1 MLVTRVRLPAC
12 AFASYSCDSGLNP
25 GLNIFVGRYRFQQ
38 WACDCFKIVFCEAG
52 NTRSMHKWA
61 DSVKFFDSG
70 FILHRKTTESSPAGN
85 QVLQV
90 FASMRFT
97 NSNCNVVAFASAG
110 ATTLAS
116 FLATHVFRL
125 ADITHATTWG
135 RVHTFFV
142 AATLINKFYISWVPL
157 FFVDNCEKDMD
168 TLGFEPRAFRMRSGC
183 DTTTPCALCSSLLDS
198 INLLFD
204 WPRTRKQEYSSS
216 SCHNRLAN
224 IQCCCGIHLLHD
236 LWLSPSSRFSFI
248 SSPLC
253 VGRKRVEHL

>member
-1 MLVTRVRLPAC
+1 MGTHHTHHCATLSRACSVTVSYKPPMLVTRVRLPAC

-116 FLATHVFRL
+116 FLATHVLDWLTSRML
-125 ADITHATTWG
+125 QPEDE
-135 RVHTFFV
+135 
-142 AATLINKFYISWVPL
+142 YIH
-157 FFVDNCEKDMD
+157 
-168 TLGFEPRAFRMRSGC
+168 
-183 DTTTPCALCSSLLDS
+183 SLWQQL
-198 INLLFD
+198 
-204 WPRTRKQEYSSS
+204 
-216 SCHNRLAN
+216 
-224 IQCCCGIHLLHD
+224 
-236 LWLSPSSRFSFI
+236 
-248 SSPLC
+248 
-253 VGRKRVEHL
+253 

>member
-1 MLVTRVRLPAC
+1 MSRLREILRFRVHIAQKDDRKQPC
-12 AFASYSCDSGLNP
+12 REP
-25 GLNIFVGRYRFQQ
+25 
-38 WACDCFKIVFCEAG
+38 
-52 NTRSMHKWA
+52 
-61 DSVKFFDSG
+61 SV
-70 FILHRKTTESSPAGN
+70 
-85 QVLQV
+85 
-90 FASMRFT
+90 
-97 NSNCNVVAFASAG
+97 
-110 ATTLAS
+110 AS
-116 FLATHVFRL
+116 FCIHAVHEFKLQCCGICICRRHDIGIILGNACFRL